1 MLTMCCYAL
10 KMVNVNP
17 HLGRGRGFR
26 FGFSNDEYYFKSQ
39 DEMKSLFADLPEAI
53 STTND
58 IISKC
63 EPYRLASDVLL
74 PAFQIPA
81 EFQDEKDQA
90 DPSLKLGEN
99 NYLKHLTYEGAK
111 AI

>member
-1 MLTMCCYAL
+1 
-10 KMVNVNP
+10 
-17 HLGRGRGFR
+17 
-26 FGFSNDEYYFKSQ
+26 
-39 DEMKSLFADLPEAI
+39 MKSLFADLPEAI
-53 STTND
+53 SNTND

-99 NYLKHLTYEGAK
+99 NYLKHLTYEGQK
-111 AI
+111 SDMKRLHLKLRNDLILS